1 MRENRSS
8 LYRVLLIVIALIV
21 YESLY
26 LWEFH
31 SAQLAGIPPL
41 VLIHSW
47 PTVVD
52 RFLLRDIAVNLLL
65 YMPVGVCGFLALRQ
79 NFRNAFGVTATVLIA
94 LVLSTSMDWYKSAYG
109 AK

>member
-1 MRENRSS
+1 
-8 LYRVLLIVIALIV
+8 LYRVRPSVIALIV
-21 YESLY
+21 YGSLFP
-26 LWEFH
+26 WEFH
-31 SAQLAGIPPL
+31 SAQLARLPPW

-65 YMPVGVCGFLALRQ
+65 DMPVGVCGFLALRQ

-94 LVLSTSMDWYKSAYG
+94 LALSTSMDWSKSAYG